1 MNTEQMAIL
10 NAKLEEK
17 EKYLYFK
24 IIIKK
29 KKLKI
34 F

>member
-10 NAKLEEK
+10 NTKLEEK

-29 KKLKI
+29 KN
-34 F
+34 

>member
-10 NAKLEEK
+10 NTKLEEK

-29 KKLKI
+29 KKLII